1 MNEHLGIFEELQER
15 RLLIDKHRKRI
26 KRLGPADNG
35 AYAQPANPF
44 RLRLQLIGQ
53 PYHKDR
59 ADWRGRQDRPR
70 YQEGELGLDIDHVV
84 QAVSLAGKV
93 RICDLFSSS
102 KKRTLTLPRHVAVWT
117 IDRYCPGYSLTQLG
131 RLFRQDHSSISY
143 GIQEIN
149 RRLEAHDDAV
159 RVLVSKVRQRL
170 HTIWLAS

>member
-15 RLLIDKHRKRI
+15 RLLIDRQRKRI
-26 KRLGPADNG
+26 KRLGPANNG

-53 PYHKDR
+53 PWHKDR
-59 ADWRGRQDRPR
+59 ANWHGHQNRPR
-70 YQEGELGLDIDHVV
+70 HSEGELDIDIDHVV
-84 QAVSLAGKV
+84 QAVSLASRI
-93 RICDLFSSS
+93 RICDLFSLS
-102 KKRTLTLPRHVAVWT
+102 KKRTLTLPRHVAMWA
-117 IDRYCPGYSLTQLG
+117 IDRYCPKYSLTQLG
-131 RLFRQDHSSISY
+131 RLFRRDHTTCLY

-149 RRLEAHDDAV
+149 RRLEAHDDAA